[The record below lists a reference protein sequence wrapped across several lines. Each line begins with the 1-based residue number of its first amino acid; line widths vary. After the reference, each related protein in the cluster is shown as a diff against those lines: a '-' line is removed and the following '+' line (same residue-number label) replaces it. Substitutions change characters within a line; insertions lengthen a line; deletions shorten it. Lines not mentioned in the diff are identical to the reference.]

1 MSKKIV
7 IIGGVAGGASTAAR
21 LRRMDESLEIIMFE
35 KGEYISFANC
45 GLPYYIGETIK
56 ERSQLILQSVEGMS
70 RKFNLDIRNLT
81 EVIAINREEK
91 TVTATDLR
99 TGKVYKESYDEL
111 VLSPGATPI
120 KPGIEE
126 IDECSNI
133 FTLRNIPDTD
143 NIKHYIDEMKPQT
156 AVVIGGGFIGL
167 EMAENLHALGIE
179 VTLIEAGNQVMAPLD
194 IEMASIVHS
203 HLIEKGIRLI
213 LEDGVKAFENKG
225 KKVVLQSGKRIET
238 DFILLSI
245 GVKPES
251 RLAKEAGLEV
261 SERGSILVNDYLQ
274 TSDEYIY
281 ALGDAIAVKDFVSE
295 EKTMIPL
302 LLGRRIDKA
311 VL

>member
-120 KPGIEE
+120 KPGIEG
-126 IDECSNI
+126 IDE
-133 FTLRNIPDTD
+133 
-143 NIKHYIDEMKPQT
+143 
-156 AVVIGGGFIGL
+156 
-167 EMAENLHALGIE
+167 
-179 VTLIEAGNQVMAPLD
+179 
-194 IEMASIVHS
+194 
-203 HLIEKGIRLI
+203 
-213 LEDGVKAFENKG
+213 
-225 KKVVLQSGKRIET
+225 
-238 DFILLSI
+238 
-245 GVKPES
+245 
-251 RLAKEAGLEV
+251 
-261 SERGSILVNDYLQ
+261 
-274 TSDEYIY
+274 
-281 ALGDAIAVKDFVSE
+281 
-295 EKTMIPL
+295 
-302 LLGRRIDKA
+302 
-311 VL
+311 